1 MKILSF
7 GEIIWDVYPDKA
19 VLGGAPLNFA
29 AHATVWGSETHLL
42 SAVGG
47 DSLGR
52 RAIGEIEKLGVSVRD
67 VSVSDKALSGRCN
80 VILNENGVP
89 RYEIDPLSA
98 YDLIQAPEC
107 LSGYD
112 VFSFGTL
119 ALRHEENRVLLRK
132 ILSEGSFSEVFTDL
146 NIRPPFYSRE
156 SIELCLAGA
165 TVVKISDEDGRFI
178 SEVLYARQYDTEAL
192 AVKLAEEYPKIKLI
206 LITLGEKGSLCYD
219 SKTKEFTRVDAVKT
233 EVVST
238 VGAGDSYGA
247 TFIVNYLKTGD
258 IKRAMELAATV
269 SAYVVSKKG
278 AIPEGTRE
286 FVKGIIG

>member
-112 VFSFGTL
+112 IFSFGTL

-165 TVVKISDEDGRFI
+165 TVVKISDEDGAFI
-178 SEVLYARQYDTEAL
+178 SEALFSERQDVKTL
-192 AVKLAEEYPKIKLI
+192 AVALTEKYPNIKLI
-206 LITLGEKGSLCYD
+206 LVTLGENGSLCYD

-286 FVKGIIG
+286 YVNSIIG